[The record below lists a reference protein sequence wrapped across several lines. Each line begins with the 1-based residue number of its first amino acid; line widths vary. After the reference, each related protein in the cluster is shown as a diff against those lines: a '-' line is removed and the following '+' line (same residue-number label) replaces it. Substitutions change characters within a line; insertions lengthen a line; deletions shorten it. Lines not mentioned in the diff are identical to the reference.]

1 MSRTV
6 LVRGAR
12 QLLTLHAPTH
22 PRRGPALKELGI
34 IRDGALLMEDG
45 RIVEV
50 GPSRR
55 VENLAQSRNAHEIDA
70 TGRVVMPGFV
80 DCHTHL
86 VCGVPWLNESEAPAD
101 SVHQSGTFGLRIRPV
116 QYSSTRR
123 LEARAR
129 QVVDGMIRHGT
140 TTLEAQS
147 GSGVD
152 ETGELKILRVLAK
165 LHKAPLDVVPT
176 FLSPR
181 TIPSKYQS
189 DASGYFSWICTEL
202 MPKIH
207 RRGLARFAAFCCD
220 EHLFNMEQANR
231 YLEAARGL
239 GFRLK
244 IHTGDGRQNL
254 GVGLAV
260 AQEAISADHL
270 DHVDRSDV
278 ELLARSNT
286 MAVLL
291 PGSAFHMGCSR
302 YAPARQLIDAGAA
315 VALATDFNPSTSPTY
330 SMQMIVALACA
341 RMKMSPEEAICA
353 ATFNAACAI
362 GCENRVGSLDTG
374 KSADLI
380 VLNAADYREIPYHF
394 GVNLVRMTMK
404 RGETVYQEGK
414 VGNVG
419 PPLDDGLRAAD

>member
-6 LVRGAR
+6 LIRGAR
-12 QLLTLHAPTH
+12 QLLTLHAPRE

-55 VENLAQSRNAHEIDA
+55 VENLAQSRKAHEIDA

-86 VCGVPWLNESEAPAD
+86 VCGVPWLNESEA
-101 SVHQSGTFGLRIRPV
+101 SVGGEYPTGTFGLRIRPV

-140 TTLEAQS
+140 TSLEAQS
-147 GSGVD
+147 GFGVD
-152 ETGELKILRVLAK
+152 ATGELKILRVLAK

-176 FLSPR
+176 FLNPR
-181 TIPSKYQS
+181 AIPL
-189 DASGYFSWICTEL
+189 SWICSDL
-202 MPKIH
+202 MPRIH
-207 RRGLARFAAFCCD
+207 RRGLARFAAFSCD
-220 EHLFNMEQANR
+220 EHVFNMEQANR

-270 DHVDRSDV
+270 DYVDRNDV

-286 MAVLL
+286 IAVLL
-291 PGSAFHMGCSR
+291 PGSAFHLGCGR

-341 RMKMSPEEAICA
+341 RMHMSPEEAICA

-362 GCENRVGSLDTG
+362 GCEQRVGSLETG

-380 VLNAADYREIPYHF
+380 VLNASDYREIPYHF
-394 GVNLVRMTMK
+394 GVNLVRMTVK
-404 RGETVYQEGK
+404 RGETVYEEGK
-414 VGNVG
+414 VGKVG
-419 PPLDDGLRAAD
+419 SSPDEVLWGADRSG

>member
-22 PRRGPALKELGI
+22 PRRGPALKERGI

-101 SVHQSGTFGLRIRPV
+101 GESQSGTFGLRIRPV

-129 QVVDGMIRHGT
+129 HVVDGMIRHGT

-152 ETGELKILRVLAK
+152 ETGELKILRVLSK
-165 LHKAPLDVVPT
+165 LDRAPLDVVPT
-176 FLSPR
+176 FLNPR
-181 TIPSKYQS
+181 AIPLSLT
-189 DASGYFSWICTEL
+189 CTEL

-207 RRGLARFAAFCCD
+207 RRGLARFAAFSCD
-220 EHLFNMEQANR
+220 EQVFNMEQANR

-244 IHTGDGRQNL
+244 IHTGDSGQNL

-330 SMQMIVALACA
+330 SMQMIVALAFG
-341 RMKMSPEEAICA
+341 RMHMSPEEAICA
-353 ATFNAACAI
+353 ATLNAACAI
-362 GCENRVGSLDTG
+362 GCEHRVGSLETG

-380 VLNAADYREIPYHF
+380 ILNASDYREIPYHF
-394 GVNLVRMTMK
+394 GVNLVHMTVK
-404 RGETVYQEGK
+404 RGETVYKEGK
-414 VGNVG
+414 VGS
-419 PPLDDGLRAAD
+419 P